1 MEKLLHVENL
11 YDAENLELN
20 HLFVQALRAQTMM
33 TRDKDY
39 VVKDGEVVIVDEFT
53 GRLMYGRRYSDGLH
67 QAIEAKEGL
76 EVQRESQ
83 TLATITFQNYF
94 RMYDKLAGMT
104 GTAKTEEQEFIK
116 FMGCQ
121 SFRYRRTSRSSV
133 RICRMSFSRT
143 NAVSIKRSSEK

>member
-1 MEKLLHVENL
+1 MEKMLHVENL

-33 TRDKDY
+33 QRDKDY

-116 FMGCQ
+116 IYGLPVIQ
-121 SFRYRRTSRSSV
+121 
-133 RICRMSFSRT
+133 IPT
-143 NAVSIKRSSEK
+143 NKPIQRKDLPDVVSKRNEASTVL